1 MLQTRRIS
9 AVVLFGMLAVWSAA
23 AQDDAAKRY
32 PVEDVKARLAATG
45 AADQFNADAVIVFE
59 HIDVTV
65 RPNGIGETTTR
76 RVTKVLREGAIR
88 GQAVQ
93 RFDFDPTT
101 NRLTIPVVRVH
112 RADGRVDEVA
122 LDGAA
127 EQAAPQWGIYWG
139 SRQRLV
145 GVPRLEVGDA
155 VETVECKIG
164 FNVAYLAREQS
175 TGGSSGAAVAG
186 DELQPPMPGHW
197 YDEVAFWSATP
208 IVEKRYTVRA
218 PKDKPIQ
225 FAVYNGDVRS
235 SLTFD
240 GDHIAYSFEKRD
252 IPAFQSEGG
261 MVNAGDVSCKVVL
274 ATLGDWES
282 KSRWFHKANE
292 NAFKVDDDIRAKVR
306 EITSGLASDEEKMT
320 ALNHWVAENIRYVG
334 TSRGCCEGYTTHD
347 AIETFRDRGGVCKD
361 KAGLLVAMLREAGFE
376 SYIVMTMAG
385 AEVFPIPADQFN
397 HAVTSIRK
405 KDGAL
410 QLLDPTWMPKSR
422 DNWSTFESLQHVVY
436 GTPEGVPL
444 ARSPYCPPETNFAN
458 WKIESDVRG
467 DGTLAARIRIEA
479 GGGPETNL
487 RRALSGRLPPD
498 RDRTLEDS
506 LTRLGPAV
514 RLVSWQATDPVDFRG
529 PATVD
534 AAVEAVG
541 YVLGDRDRRLLQ
553 LPGLRTLC
561 SDHFLGD
568 VTGLGGPATRKFAT
582 KARTTRKATIA
593 ESIRIPRGWTVE
605 NVPEAVTIDNP
616 IAALRFDVN
625 KSVESIDYRCELT
638 LKKHRVEASEY
649 ASVKQVLDAFDKL
662 VNAWVTLR
670 TEADRAQ
677 R

>member
-9 AVVLFGMLAVWSAA
+9 GVVLFGLLAAWSAA
-23 AQDDAAKRY
+23 AQTDAAKRF
-32 PVEDVKARLAATG
+32 PVEDVKTRLATTG
-45 AADQFNADAVIVFE
+45 GAEQFNADAVVVFE

-88 GQAVQ
+88 GQSVQ

-101 NRLTIPVVRVH
+101 NRMTIPVVRVY

-127 EQAAPQWGIYWG
+127 EQPAPQWGIYWG

-155 VETVECKIG
+155 VETVEYKVG
-164 FNVAYLAREQS
+164 FNVAYLA
-175 TGGSSGAAVAG
+175 AG
-186 DELQPPMPGHW
+186 DGGGTADAGDDLQPPMPGHW
-197 YDEVAFWSATP
+197 YDEVAFWSYTP
-208 IVEKRYTVRA
+208 VVEKRYTVRS

-240 GDHIAYSFEKRD
+240 GDRIAYSFEKRD

-261 MVNAGDVSCKVVL
+261 MVNPGDVNCKVVL

-292 NAFKVDDDIRAKVR
+292 KAFKADDEMRAKVR
-306 EITSGLASDEEKMT
+306 EITSGLTSDEEKMT

-334 TSRGCCEGYTTHD
+334 TSRGCCEGYTTHN

-385 AEVFPIPADQFN
+385 AEVFPVPADQFN

-436 GTPEGVPL
+436 GTPEGVAL
-444 ARSPYCPPETNFAN
+444 ARSPYCPPETNVAN
-458 WKIESDVRG
+458 WKIESDVRA
-467 DGTLAARIRIEA
+467 DGVLASRIRIET

-487 RRALSGRLPPD
+487 RRALSGRLPQD
-498 RDRTLEDS
+498 RDRVLEDS
-506 LTRLGPAV
+506 LARLGPAV
-514 RLVSWQATDPVDFRG
+514 KLVSWKATDPVDFRG

-534 AAVEAVG
+534 ATVEAAG
-541 YVLGDRDRRLLQ
+541 YVLGDRERRLLQ
-553 LPGLRTLC
+553 MPGLRTLC

-593 ESIRIPRGWTVE
+593 ETIRVPRGWTIE

-616 IAALRFDVN
+616 IAALRFEVN

-638 LKKHRVEASEY
+638 LKKHRIEPGEY
-649 ASVKQVLDAFDKL
+649 ANVKQVLDAYDKL

-670 TEADRAQ
+670 TEAERAQ